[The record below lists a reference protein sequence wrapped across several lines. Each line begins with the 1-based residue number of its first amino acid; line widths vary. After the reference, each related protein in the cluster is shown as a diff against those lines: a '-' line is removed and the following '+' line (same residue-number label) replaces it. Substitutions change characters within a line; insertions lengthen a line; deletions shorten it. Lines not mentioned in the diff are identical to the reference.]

1 MIRYV
6 VANLGPQTSQSEQ
19 EKLIASVSKLKGVKD
34 VALSLPRHEVTFS
47 ITGPE
52 PKKSLLEQA
61 CASAGFTLGARM

>member
-6 VANLGPQTSQSEQ
+6 VANLGPQTSRSEQ
-19 EKLIASVSKLKGVKD
+19 EKLIASVAQVKGVKD
-34 VALSLPRHEVTFS
+34 VALSLSMHEVTFS

-52 PKKSLLEQA
+52 PKKSALEQA